1 MGDGLK
7 LNFWGKG
14 KFIADGSL
22 GGAKGIQIIS
32 QQQHS
37 PKEYTVRGRM
47 SGRFA
52 LWRTVE
58 PKFVSWASGARGKG
72 VPQSAAV
79 EAWRRRM
86 LSC

>member
-1 MGDGLK
+1 MMGRQAAQKAFRLSRK
-7 LNFWGKG
+7 
-14 KFIADGSL
+14 
-22 GGAKGIQIIS
+22 
-32 QQQHS
+32 QQHS

-52 LWRTVE
+52 LRERTGE
-58 PKFVSWASGARGKG
+58 IRDLDARACAEGLLPG
-72 VPQSAAV
+72 GAV